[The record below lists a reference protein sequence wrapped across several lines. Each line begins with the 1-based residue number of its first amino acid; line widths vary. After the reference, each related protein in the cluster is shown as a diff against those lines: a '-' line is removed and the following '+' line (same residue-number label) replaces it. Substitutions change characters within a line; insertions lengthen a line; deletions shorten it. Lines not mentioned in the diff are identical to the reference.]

1 MSIKDYI
8 KVFLSSIKIFAA
20 IGVIFMV
27 GVNGFLYSQAYFTVS
42 VTGTSLPSQTGCWLP
57 PSVPVLVSPADNYIA
72 NATAA
77 WTLHPVMVWNA
88 ATSSCPGATIQYHY
102 QSSHESDFSPL
113 AYNSDW
119 LNSPQIPAPGTP
131 EGIYYWHVQARD
143 QWGHVSEYSP
153 AWKLIVDR
161 TAPAVPLLISPGNN
175 VELNSSTLT
184 QTWQQVSDNMGGNVT
199 YNYESYD
206 DAALSHL
213 RYAANYTNSA
223 NGNGQVITKHAEGA
237 PNGDVYWRVRAVDE
251 RGNVSEWSQVWHFKI
266 VNTLPNPVP
275 DGSSSP
281 LSSVVLNEI
290 LPDPLGLDSASKPNG
305 EWVELYN
312 NSSSPIDVAGWHIT
326 DVGDVNS
333 VLITGDKTNTGGT
346 VVAPHGWLV
355 VYFGTGSILNND
367 GDTVNLYSG
376 AVLPVNLVDSHS
388 YGDTPEGKSIARIP
402 DGFATWYDPI
412 PTPGGPNQLESSA
425 TTPAPSSTPDSSPTP
440 IPTDNPVASESASP
454 VPALEPTPVP
464 APAPSPEPQPTETPI
479 ETATVLPTPNE

>member
-1 MSIKDYI
+1 MRLRDYI
-8 KVFLSSIKIFAA
+8 KILLSSIKIFAA

-27 GVNGFLYSQAYFTVS
+27 GVNGFLYSQAYFAVS

-57 PSVPVLVSPADNYIA
+57 PSVPVLVTPTDNYIA
-72 NATAA
+72 NATAS

-88 ATSSCPGATIQYHY
+88 STSSCPGATIQYHY
-102 QSSHESDFSPL
+102 QSSHVPGFSPL
-113 AYNSDW
+113 AYDSAW
-119 LNSPQIPAPGTP
+119 LNNPQIPAHGTP

-161 TAPAVPLLISPGNN
+161 TAPPVPLLISPGNN

-184 QTWQQVSDNMGGNVT
+184 QTWQQVSDNMGGNVI

-206 DAALSHL
+206 DPGLGSL

-251 RGNVSEWSQVWHFKI
+251 RGNVSGWSQVWHFKI
-266 VNTLPNPVP
+266 VNTLPNPTP

-281 LSSVVLNEI
+281 LSSVVLNEV
-290 LPDPLGLDSASKPNG
+290 LPDPLGSDSASKPNG

-312 NSSSPIDVAGWHIT
+312 NSSSPVDVSGWNIT
-326 DVGDVNS
+326 DADANS

-346 VVAPHGWLV
+346 VVNPHGWLV
-355 VYFGTGSILNND
+355 VYFGTGSILNNN
-367 GDTVNLYSG
+367 GDAVNLYSG
-376 AVLPVNLVDSHS
+376 VVLPANLVDSHI

-402 DGFATWYDPI
+402 DGSATWYDPI
-412 PTPGGPNQLESSA
+412 PTPGGPNQLESS
-425 TTPAPSSTPDSSPTP
+425 TPTPSLIPDSSPNP

-454 VPALEPTPVP
+454 VPTLEPIPVP
-464 APAPSPEPQPTETPI
+464 APAPIQSPEPQPTETPVDS
-479 ETATVLPTPNE
+479 ATPILTPNE